1 MVDYRIRDE
10 LMNLIVCLYNPQ
22 EDIFRFTTD
31 TLQNYILDCG
41 WQVEHR
47 ENPKRI
53 PFYITPSKADAEQ
66 AINDMRFALHEG
78 GAVAISQLDEMP
90 EENSARTR
98 GKKKSVK
105 AETSL
110 LAGIL

>member
-1 MVDYRIRDE
+1 MVDYRLRDE

-66 AINDMRFALHEG
+66 AINDMRFTLHEG
-78 GAVAISQLDEMP
+78 GTVAVSKLDKLTEASP
-90 EENSARTR
+90 ASKR
-98 GKKKSVK
+98 GKRKSVRD
-105 AETSL
+105 ETSL